1 MMQDMYTAMGISP
14 EVYEYGEQTLVSLK
28 DRFDEIDKTAEYN
41 QLKVLKAMQD
51 CRVSEAC
58 LLGTTGYGYNDI
70 GRDTL
75 EAVYASLFHTEAA
88 LVHLWNTRA
97 RARANEQFKTG
108 RRTVIP
114 RWKAL

>member
-1 MMQDMYTAMGISP
+1 
-14 EVYEYGEQTLVSLK
+14 
-28 DRFDEIDKTAEYN
+28 
-41 QLKVLKAMQD
+41 MQD

-70 GRDTL
+70 GRSTL

-88 LVHLWNTRA
+88 PGASSDHLWNTRA
-97 RARANEQFKTG
+97 RARADEQFKTG

-114 RWKAL
+114 VGKAFMTPSKRLSASGNPVVP